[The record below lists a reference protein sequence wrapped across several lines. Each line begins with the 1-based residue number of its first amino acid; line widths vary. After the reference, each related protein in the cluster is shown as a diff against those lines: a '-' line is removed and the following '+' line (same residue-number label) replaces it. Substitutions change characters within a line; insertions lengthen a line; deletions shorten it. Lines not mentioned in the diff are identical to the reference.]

1 MACRNI
7 GQSAGLPAATSLPVA
22 TVLSLIRSAIISRY
36 AGATLF
42 QAKRPEGEWAQRL
55 REGAQ
60 VGARRKRR
68 QNVMILGGVG
78 RKRSTG
84 CRAPRERRTR
94 LLSD

>member
-1 MACRNI
+1 MPSFSSSYTGSGRDRSFTVIICRC
-7 GQSAGLPAATSLPVA
+7 AAL
-22 TVLSLIRSAIISRY
+22 
-36 AGATLF
+36 TLF
-42 QAKRPEGEWAQRL
+42 RVRRTEGEWAQRL

-68 QNVMILGGVG
+68 QNVMMLWGVG

-84 CRAPRERRTR
+84 CRAPRERRPR

>member
-1 MACRNI
+1 MA
-7 GQSAGLPAATSLPVA
+7 QS
-22 TVLSLIRSAIISRY
+22 
-36 AGATLF
+36 
-42 QAKRPEGEWAQRL
+42 L

-84 CRAPRERRTR
+84 CRALRERRTL